1 MKRCFVVLLLFVF
14 LTWNVQCARI
24 LFVFPIP
31 SYSHYQL
38 GFRMAKEL
46 AERGHQVTS
55 INPYPQKTPIKNY
68 KDVSVEEIE
77 AFFEDLKKNYLE

>member
-1 MKRCFVVLLLFVF
+1 
-14 LTWNVQCARI
+14 
-24 LFVFPIP
+24 
-31 SYSHYQL
+31 
-38 GFRMAKEL
+38 MAKEL

-77 AFFEDLKKNYLE
+77 AFFEGE